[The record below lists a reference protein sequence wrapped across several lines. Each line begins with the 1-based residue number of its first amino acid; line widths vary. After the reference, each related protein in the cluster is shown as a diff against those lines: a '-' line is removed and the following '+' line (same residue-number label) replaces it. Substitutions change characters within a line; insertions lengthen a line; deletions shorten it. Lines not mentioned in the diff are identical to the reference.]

1 MILKRLKIRNFRSF
15 GNNTNELI
23 FDTENGNLILM
34 LGKNGEGKTS
44 VLKSLDFALYGFIK
58 NNGSKITNSKLPN
71 RINKNLEVEIEYNID
86 NTDININRK
95 VSPDSLT
102 LKIDNVLYETK
113 GKSNIQDKI
122 NTYLPFEYDTWSS
135 FISMS
140 VNDFKNFASLR
151 PEEKRLL
158 LDKLFNMDMI
168 NDINKILKDK
178 KKLYTKDISLFNSE
192 ILAYEKSLKEF
203 KKSIDNIQNNN
214 NEYNKNKK
222 EENIVLFNSKK
233 IEYIKIKD
241 ERLSLIATKD
251 LHILELD
258 KIKNSLIELKH
269 NIKTTEE
276 KLELFNNDKCPTCK
290 NDLSDVFYDTFKLDY
305 NDKLISLK
313 NLQVELLSNKKEIDD
328 NINKVNDLISITDET
343 FSDMSYYLKSLKSE
357 IDNISFDNSNIN
369 IDDLL
374 KSVENI
380 EKEEAVIV
388 DKLSEIK
395 KEEDI
400 YDKMIRLFS
409 NDDIKK
415 DIIRRIIKPLNIY
428 IKENVDLL
436 GLDFNIHLDENF
448 DANIE
453 NRNEEIDWDTLSTG
467 ETKKVNLAIMV
478 AYLKLIRKKKHINV
492 LFLDEIFASIDIEGI
507 EDVLL
512 LLKDF
517 AKTYKINIFII
528 HHDSNLDKNV
538 FDKVYLLQKN
548 IVSNI
553 IEM

>member
-44 VLKSLDFALYGFIK
+44 VLKSLDFILYGFIK

-86 NTDININRK
+86 NTDVNINRK
-95 VSPDSLT
+95 VSPDNLT

-122 NTYLPFEYDTWSS
+122 NTYLPFEYDAWSS

-241 ERLSLIATKD
+241 ERISLIATKD

-328 NINKVNDLISITDET
+328 NINKVNDLISISDKIFT
-343 FSDMSYYLKSLKSE
+343 DMSYYLKSLKNE
-357 IDNISFDNSNIN
+357 IDNISSDNSNIN

>member
-34 LGKNGEGKTS
+34 LGKNAEGKTS

-241 ERLSLIATKD
+241 ERISLIATKD

-328 NINKVNDLISITDET
+328 NINKVNDLISISDKIFT
-343 FSDMSYYLKSLKSE
+343 DMSYYLKSLKNE
-357 IDNISFDNSNIN
+357 IDNISSDNSNIN

>member
-44 VLKSLDFALYGFIK
+44 VLKSLDFILYGFIK

-241 ERLSLIATKD
+241 ERISLIATKD

-328 NINKVNDLISITDET
+328 NINKVNDLISISDKIFT
-343 FSDMSYYLKSLKSE
+343 DMSYYLKSLKNE
-357 IDNISFDNSNIN
+357 IDNISSDNSNIN

>member
-44 VLKSLDFALYGFIK
+44 VLKSLDFILYGFIK

-86 NTDININRK
+86 NTDVNINRK
-95 VSPDSLT
+95 VSPDNLT

-122 NTYLPFEYDTWSS
+122 NTYLPFEYDAWSS

-241 ERLSLIATKD
+241 ERISLIATKD

-328 NINKVNDLISITDET
+328 NINKVNDLISISDKIFT
-343 FSDMSYYLKSLKSE
+343 DMSYYLKSLKSE
-357 IDNISFDNSNIN
+357 IDNISSDNSNIN

>member
-15 GNNTNELI
+15 GNNPNELI

-44 VLKSLDFALYGFIK
+44 ILKSIDHVLYGFIK
-58 NNGSKITNSKLPN
+58 NNGSKISNSKLPN
-71 RINKNLEVEIEYNID
+71 RINKNLEVEIDYIIDNID
-86 NTDININRK
+86 ISINRK
-95 VSPDSLT
+95 VSPDNLT
-102 LKIDNVLYETK
+102 LKIDNVLYDTK

-192 ILAYEKSLKEF
+192 IIAYEKSLKEF

-214 NEYNKNKK
+214 DEYNKNKK
-222 EENIVLFNSKK
+222 EENIALFNSKK
-233 IEYIKIKD
+233 NEYIGLKD
-241 ERLSLIATKD
+241 ERTSLIGTKD
-251 LHILELD
+251 LYVLELD

-276 KLELFNNDKCPTCK
+276 KIELFNNDKCPTCK

-305 NDKLISLK
+305 NNKLISLK

-328 NINKVNDLISITDET
+328 NINKVNDLISITDKT
-343 FSDMSYYLKSLKSE
+343 FTDMSYYLKSLKSE
-357 IDNISFDNSNIN
+357 IDNISSINSNIN

-415 DIIRRIIKPLNIY
+415 NIIRRIIKPLNIY

-436 GLDFNIHLDENF
+436 GLDFNIQLDENF

-453 NRNEEIDWDTLSTG
+453 NRNEKIDWDTLSTG

-492 LFLDEIFASIDIEGI
+492 LFLDEIFSSIDIEGI

-528 HHDSNLDKNV
+528 HHDSNLDKNI
-538 FDKVYLLQKN
+538 FDKVYLLQKD